1 MFNPAESE
9 FPILQNRLVTFE
21 IQIANQGTVDATEI
35 ELTDYIPAG
44 LTLEDPDW
52 TASNGTAVYNQLMNI
67 AAGQTSSVMIT
78 FRVDTGIS
86 GQLINETEIS
96 DAKDE
101 FGAEVEDIDST
112 PDSDVAND
120 TGGEV
125 NTPDDNNLSLIH
137 I

>member
-1 MFNPAESE
+1 M
-9 FPILQNRLVTFE
+9 
-21 IQIANQGTVDATEI
+21 
-35 ELTDYIPAG
+35 
-44 LTLEDPDW
+44 EDPDW

-101 FGAEVEDIDST
+101 FGADVEDIDST

-125 NTPDDNNLSLIH
+125 NTPDDNNVAENGRQGEDEDDADPEDSLLRFSILLYANN
-137 I
+137 